1 MATLLHGK
9 DSKDSNVAIWRY
21 MARMRKEE
29 RMQKG
34 ARQWCIIPVPQS
46 ASATFSLAA
55 SKMSICPDQKSK
67 TFPAQKMHCKRSA
80 ILKMV
85 LSHGFNWNPLPE
97 WQVSLACNLFFWQR
111 GVFLISREQM
121 KEKCPAC
128 SEQSINTFYH
138 QVRYKRASPLSKC
151 SICSWQNWCMWQLA
165 GDTLIKFNWIN
176 SNQINSPFIPNPYIF
191 LVALAS

>member
-1 MATLLHGK
+1 MALHG
-9 DSKDSNVAIWRY
+9 KDSNVAIWRY

-128 SEQSINTFYH
+128 SEQSINTFYQPIAGSLQARVTPFKMLYLLLTKLMH
-138 QVRYKRASPLSKC
+138 VTASWGHADQ
-151 SICSWQNWCMWQLA
+151 IQL
-165 GDTLIKFNWIN
+165 N
-176 SNQINSPFIPNPYIF
+176 
-191 LVALAS
+191 

>member
-1 MATLLHGK
+1 MALHGADAQGGADAK
-9 DSKDSNVAIWRY
+9 GCAAVMHHPRASICISHVFPCGFQNVNLPGSKIRNFSCSKDGG
-21 MARMRKEE
+21 E
-29 RMQKG
+29 
-34 ARQWCIIPVPQS
+34 
-46 ASATFSLAA
+46 
-55 SKMSICPDQKSK
+55 
-67 TFPAQKMHCKRSA
+67 MHCKRWA

-138 QVRYKRASPLSKC
+138 PIAGSLQARVTPFKMLYLPLTKIDACDS
-151 SICSWQNWCMWQLA
+151 
-165 GDTLIKFNWIN
+165 
-176 SNQINSPFIPNPYIF
+176 
-191 LVALAS
+191 

>member
-55 SKMSICPDQKSK
+55 SKMSICPDQKSE
-67 TFPAQKMHCKRSA
+67 TFPAQKMEEECIAQKVSYLENG
-80 ILKMV
+80 LKPW
-85 LSHGFNWNPLPE
+85 L
-97 WQVSLACNLFFWQR
+97 
-111 GVFLISREQM
+111 
-121 KEKCPAC
+121 
-128 SEQSINTFYH
+128 
-138 QVRYKRASPLSKC
+138 
-151 SICSWQNWCMWQLA
+151 
-165 GDTLIKFNWIN
+165 
-176 SNQINSPFIPNPYIF
+176 
-191 LVALAS
+191 